1 METSTVSET
10 IDIQERTVGTR
21 CCAPGSEP
29 RLSSEDAEQLTSDLQ
44 ILANPVR
51 LQILNILARQEG
63 QVCVCDIEDA
73 VPVKQPTVS
82 HHLRLLREA
91 GLIAV
96 ERKGLWAY
104 YFLNHDVLK
113 ALRARV
119 TAHLGALV

>member
-1 METSTVSET
+1 METSTLIKTV
-10 IDIQERTVGTR
+10 DIQERSVGTR
-21 CCAPGSEP
+21 CCTPDVGP
-29 RLSSEDAEQLTSDLQ
+29 RLSSEDAEQLTSDLHM
-44 ILANPVR
+44 LANPVR
-51 LQILNILARQEG
+51 LQILDILARQEG

-104 YFLNHDVLK
+104 YFLNRDVLK
-113 ALRARV
+113 ALRGRV